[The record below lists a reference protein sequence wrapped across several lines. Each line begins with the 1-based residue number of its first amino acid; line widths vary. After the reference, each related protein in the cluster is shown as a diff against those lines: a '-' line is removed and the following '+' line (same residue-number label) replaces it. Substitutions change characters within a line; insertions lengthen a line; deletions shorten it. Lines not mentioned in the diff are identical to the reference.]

1 MCKTLCILEVTL
13 GSKYF
18 VLQADKIPLI
28 HAIFFLIFTDEA
40 RLSAAVN
47 DLLDELDFN
56 NSDMDLTDD
65 EDADLTFSI
74 ARDHSRLREILI
86 LLLPR
91 LKMMKKVQQNEMI
104 GHAFG

>member
-18 VLQADKIPLI
+18 VLQAHKIPFY
-28 HAIFFLIFTDEA
+28 AIFFLIFTDEA